1 MTDLISSL
9 LGLIV
14 LAGYVLLL
22 AWLAGGAE

>member
-9 LGLIV
+9 IGLVV
-14 LAGYVLLL
+14 LTGYVLLL